1 MKNLK
6 TKQTKKHW
14 SYYLFTWLALA
25 IGILTC
31 CFSRFT
37 FNMFFCAFIFP
48 FCFLFF
54 NRRVKWYI
62 GLPLTLVGLFGGC
75 CVAFYKMFSDNPATG
90 IFWAMLIDLLAA
102 LVIFI
107 PYALDKLV
115 YQRFFETKRPI
126 LYSFMF
132 PLTWLTIDFILGLTL
147 AGTYLSLGYALCQI
161 LQTVSVIGLFGIHFL
176 TFIIVYFGSALT
188 SFVSNIHTNWKQL
201 VISAS
206 MLGFSGAYAGIYQA
220 VPMTSSTIKIAT
232 SEFFGNNTPIT
243 DCKNRI
249 QEDIGISISNNV
261 NVLVYSEMCFN
272 PSRDDYTNLQ
282 AFVKEQTSGK
292 NLLLLLPV
300 YNKGY
305 GADQKWYNETWYV
318 RNGEIEKIYK
328 KQRPFFPV
336 EVAEPGD
343 GVVSVDIKLNDGQN
357 CRVGSVTCYDLE
369 FPEVIAQAGRLGVD
383 VLFAPSWD
391 NTSFGEY
398 RSDVNAF
405 RALESGCNFVKVTE
419 CGWSLACDYKG
430 RVYEHYL
437 NADGSRKTNLH
448 IFDMPAK
455 RGFAIYPW
463 LNLFIDYF
471 YPIGLAGV
479 ITTSGI
485 LNLKDKKRKPSK

>member
-1 MKNLK
+1 MKK
-6 TKQTKKHW
+6 TQRKDWKWH
-14 SYYLFTWLALA
+14 LFTWLALA
-25 IGILTC
+25 IGIVTC

-62 GLPLTLVGLFGGC
+62 GLPITLVGLFGGC

-90 IFWAMLIDLLAA
+90 IFWAMLIDLLSA

-126 LYSFMF
+126 LFSFMF

-161 LQTVSVIGLFGIHFL
+161 IQTVSVIGLFGIHFL

-188 SFVSNIHTNWKQL
+188 SFLSNIHTNWKQL

-206 MLGFSGAYAGIYQA
+206 MLGFSGVYGGIYQA
-220 VPMTSSTIKIAT
+220 VPVTSQTIKVAT
-232 SEFFGNNTPIT
+232 SEYFGFYNRSLS
-243 DCKNRI
+243 DYKNRI
-249 QEDIGISISNNV
+249 SNDITKLNGA

-272 PSRDDYTNLQ
+272 PNSQQDYQNLQ
-282 AFVKEQTSGK
+282 EFVGNQTSG
-292 NLLLLLPV
+292 NDLLILLTV
-300 YNKGY
+300 NNHKYTSEK
-305 GADQKWYNETWYV
+305 KEYNEVWFAADGAV
-318 RNGEIEKIYK
+318 QKIYR

-336 EVAEPGD
+336 EISEPGTE
-343 GVVSVDIKLNDGQN
+343 GVVCYDMTIDGQN
-357 CRVGSVTCYDLE
+357 CRIGAVICYDLE
-369 FPEVIAQAGRLGVD
+369 FPEVAAQAGRLGVD

-391 NTSFGEY
+391 NPSFGEY

-405 RALESGCNFVKVTE
+405 RALENGCNFVKVTE
-419 CGWSLACDYKG
+419 GGWTLACDYKG

-437 NADGSRKTNLH
+437 NADGSKKTNLH
-448 IFDMPAK
+448 IFDIPAK